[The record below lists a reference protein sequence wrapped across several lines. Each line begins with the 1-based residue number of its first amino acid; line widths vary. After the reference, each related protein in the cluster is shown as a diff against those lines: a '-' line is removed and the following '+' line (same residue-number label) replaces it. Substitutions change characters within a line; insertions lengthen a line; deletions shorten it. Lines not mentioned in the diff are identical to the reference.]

1 MEIQAYA
8 KINLTLEV
16 LFERPDGYHELKTV
30 IQTIDLADRLHFE
43 PNASLE
49 VTCSEPDL
57 QGEDNLVWKAAEALR
72 NVTGCDSGANIL
84 LEKHIPISMG
94 LGGGSSDAAA
104 ALTALNRLWG
114 LDMDAAQL
122 RSIASTVGSDVPF
135 FIEGGTALCEGRGEI
150 VSPLPPCPQTWLV
163 LLCPHLPPDQVDA
176 HLTPKT
182 AWMYSIITK
191 DHYTYGSRSR
201 GLAGALK
208 ESELNEELLFNVFEQ
223 VAPSAFPGLGD
234 AIKHLQEAGA
244 RRVHL
249 SGSGPALYGLVSSQE
264 EGEAILK
271 SLKSI
276 GSRAYLISTLQPDA
290 SLARDWNRDC

>member
-1 MEIQAYA
+1 MPVWRSPAQSRTCKG
-8 KINLTLEV
+8 KIT
-16 LFERPDGYHELKTV
+16 
-30 IQTIDLADRLHFE
+30 
-43 PNASLE
+43 
-49 VTCSEPDL
+49 
-57 QGEDNLVWKAAEALR
+57 LVWKAAEALR

-176 HLTPKT
+176 HPTPKT
-182 AWMYSIITK
+182 ARMYSIITK

-244 RRVHL
+244 RRVHFIRFRPRSL
-249 SGSGPALYGLVSSQE
+249 RVGVIPRRRGSHLE
-264 EGEAILK
+264 ILEK
-271 SLKSI
+271 YWVQSLP
-276 GSRAYLISTLQPDA
+276 Y
-290 SLARDWNRDC
+290 